1 MSICR
6 EQNNQLATLRRSLQ
20 NQRAISMGPAA
31 AAQQQQQHNTASSS
45 STAAIDTTA
54 TVEDADG
61 GDDGDAAAECNR
73 LRAEVK
79 QLEAELQESYDL
91 IDDLEFEV
99 EQVRREI
106 RERTRFS

>member
-20 NQRAISMGPAA
+20 NQRAISMGPVAG
-31 AAQQQQQHNTASSS
+31 QSRSSISSS
-45 STAAIDTTA
+45 SSSATTSA
-54 TVEDADG
+54 STTIETP
-61 GDDGDAAAECNR
+61 DDDDSENTAAECIR
-73 LRAEVK
+73 LQAEVK

-99 EQVRREI
+99 EQVNR
-106 RERTRFS
+106 

>member
-20 NQRAISMGPAA
+20 NQRAISMGPVAG
-31 AAQQQQQHNTASSS
+31 QSRSSS
-45 STAAIDTTA
+45 SSATTSA
-54 TVEDADG
+54 STTIETLVD
-61 GDDGDAAAECNR
+61 DDGENTAAECIR
-73 LRAEVK
+73 LQAEVK

-99 EQVRREI
+99 EQVKTGNTYSVVVI
-106 RERTRFS
+106 C